1 MLVAYDAD
9 GAAVLIQIQLQIK
22 GIDRRG
28 FACGNGMAIFGG
40 GGADGN
46 AGGGGVRA
54 DGIAIEIGSIGI
66 ACVFQ
71 LLRQRIP
78 LELDGMRRGVGQILN
93 GAIPVLEVIDGVA
106 VQLDGLHAPC
116 VGDDN
121 GFSK

>member
-1 MLVAYDAD
+1 M
-9 GAAVLIQIQLQIK
+9 
-22 GIDRRG
+22 
-28 FACGNGMAIFGG
+28 NGMAIFGG

-78 LELDGMRRGVGQILN
+78 LELEDNYTLN
-93 GAIPVLEVIDGVA
+93 YIVIKQKKGCAISP
-106 VQLDGLHAPC
+106 
-116 VGDDN
+116 
-121 GFSK
+121 